1 MARTLAALHA
11 GFAAYKPEH
20 CARLRRSW
28 QDPAYRL
35 KRGIAFAE
43 TLRRKDF
50 KKVLTRADPRATWDW
65 YYARQAKRKAR
76 LAELRA
82 QVEAARIAARIAHD
96 LGFGKPGRGM

>member
-35 KRGIAFAE
+35 KLSTTHAA
-43 TLRRKDF
+43 TMRRKDF